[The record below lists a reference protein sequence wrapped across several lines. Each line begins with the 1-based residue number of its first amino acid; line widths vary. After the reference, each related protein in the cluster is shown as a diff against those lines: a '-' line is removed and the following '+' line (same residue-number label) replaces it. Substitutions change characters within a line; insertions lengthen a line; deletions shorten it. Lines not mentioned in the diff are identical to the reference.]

1 MAISQTTFDQ
11 RLTRILKGETVDVA
25 AKVGKTKKRIPLR
38 VRCTTVPFLTG
49 VGILTGGTGYAW
61 VETRPSDVEWV
72 LALASLPL

>member
-11 RLTRILKGETVDVA
+11 RLNRIEKGQTVDVA
-25 AKVGKTKKRIPLR
+25 AKIGKITKRPSLR
-38 VRCTTVPFLTG
+38 ARCTTIPFLTG